1 MRQKPVLQNAIPAS
15 VQDDGSKKLKFCRNF
30 FSTVF
35 THEPPGE
42 WKIPELDIT
51 HSIKDLEI
59 TEHLVKEQLDS
70 LNTSKSPGPDEIQ
83 PKLLFEIKDFLTQFL
98 TKITNKSWVGAKLA
112 ED

>member
-1 MRQKPVLQNAIPAS
+1 M
-15 VQDDGSKKLKFCRNF
+15 SKF

-51 HSIKDLEI
+51 HPIKDLEI

-70 LNTSKSPGPDEIQ
+70 LKTSKPPGPDEVQ
-83 PKLLFEIKDFLTQFL
+83 PKLLFEIKDFLAQFL

-112 ED
+112 EDWKLAHNASSFKKRENN

>member
-1 MRQKPVLQNAIPAS
+1 MLKNAIPAS
-15 VQDDGSKKLKFCRNF
+15 VQDDGSKKEVLSKF

-51 HSIKDLEI
+51 DPIKDLEI

-70 LNTSKSPGPDEIQ
+70 LNTSKPPGPDDVQ
-83 PKLLFEIKDFLTQFL
+83 PKLLIEKKRFPDSNS
-98 TKITNKSWVGAKLA
+98 NKNNK
-112 ED
+112 